1 MSMKMVEI
9 HRVIVSLKMMM
20 RKREKIIVGIDEAGR
35 GPLAGPMVIAAV
47 AVLGSRSG
55 SPTSKGRSDFLKGIR
70 DSKKLTRLGR
80 ERWYRMLKKKAI
92 CQYVSVS
99 ARSIDRDGISRA
111 AREAIAKLLKKFS
124 ARADL
129 VLLDGS
135 LYAPPEYKQKTI
147 IKGDEKIPLVAAASI
162 IAKVTRDR
170 KMRTLHIKYPRYNFA
185 QHKGYGTRAHFAAI
199 RKHGLSEIH
208 RKTFCTRIV

>member
-1 MSMKMVEI
+1 MKARSQKTI
-9 HRVIVSLKMMM
+9 NYKLKT
-20 RKREKIIVGIDEAGR
+20 KNWIIGIDEAGR

-47 AVLGSRSG
+47 AVFGSR
-55 SPTSKGRSDFLKGIR
+55 TSNWKSDFLKGIR

-80 ERWYRMLKKKAI
+80 ERWYRILKKKAT

-99 ARSIDRDGISRA
+99 AKRIDRDGISRA
-111 AREAIAKLLKKFS
+111 ARDAIAKLLKKFS
-124 ARADL
+124 VKPNL

-135 LYAPPEYKQKTI
+135 IYAPPEYKQKTI
-147 IKGDEKIPLVAAASI
+147 IKGDEKIPLIAAASI

-170 KMRTLHIKYPRYNFA
+170 TMRRLHNTYPHYNFA

>member
-1 MSMKMVEI
+1 
-9 HRVIVSLKMMM
+9 M

-47 AVLGSRSG
+47 AVFGSRSG
-55 SPTSKGRSDFLKGIR
+55 SPTATWRSDFLKGIR

-80 ERWYRMLKKKAI
+80 ECWYSVLKKKAI

-111 AREAIAKLLKKFS
+111 AREAIAKLLKKFP
-124 ARADL
+124 ACADL

-147 IKGDEKIPLVAAASI
+147 IKGDEKIPLIAAASI

-170 KMRTLHIKYPRYNFA
+170 TMRRLHNTYPSYNFA

-199 RKHGLSEIH
+199 RKHGLSDIH
-208 RKTFCTRIV
+208 RKTFCTRIALV